1 MTLTA
6 PLAETMAFAP
16 SLKLT
21 FVPAVLGLPT
31 TATLRKFKRKCL
43 PFTAEH

>member
-6 PLAETMAFAP
+6 PETMAFAP